1 MKKYETIYPISLN
14 ELLRQMPL
22 APQEKWI
29 QDMLDKKYEEICKRE
44 SDSRSQT
51 HARTKKKQS

>member
-29 QDMLDKKYEEICKRE
+29 QDMLDKKYEEICKR
-44 SDSRSQT
+44 DSRSQT